1 MQLKNKEALLLLAP
15 ALLILLVTTIFPFL
29 YCIWISLNNV
39 IIFYPVP
46 NTFKGLQNYIDSL
59 TNPIYGFWKSAFTT
73 LIFTGFSISLEF
85 ILGLGI
91 ALLLN
96 KEFKGVGFL
105 RSIIVIPLLISPVSI
120 GLIFRLMF
128 QSGSW
133 SLVNYILKIINISPL
148 HWLSERSLAMFV
160 LILTDTWQWTP
171 LMTLIFL
178 AGLRMLPQEPF
189 DAASV
194 DGASSWQ
201 IFRYLTAPMLKEMM
215 AIAFLL
221 RLMDSLKTFDIIY
234 VVTLGGPGEATQ
246 NLNFNAF
253 LQSFVFGNLS
263 IAASQILM
271 LTIVVII
278 ISSFIIK
285 MVRR

>member
-1 MQLKNKEALLLLAP
+1 LKLKNKEALLLLTP
-15 ALLILLVTTIFPFL
+15 SILILLVTTVFPFL
-29 YCIWISLNNV
+29 FCIWVSLNNI

-46 NTFKGLQNYIDSL
+46 NTFRGLQNYIDSL
-59 TNPIYGFWKSAFTT
+59 TNPIYGFWKSAYTT
-73 LIFTGFSISLEF
+73 LIFTGSSILLEF

-105 RSIIVIPLLISPVSI
+105 RSIIVIPLLVSPVSI

-128 QSGSW
+128 QSGNW
-133 SLVNYILKIINISPL
+133 SLVNYILKSIGMQPL
-148 HWLSERSLAMFV
+148 NWLAEKSLAMLV
-160 LILTDTWQWTP
+160 LIITDTWQWTP
-171 LMTLIFL
+171 LMVLIFL

-201 IFRYLTAPMLKEMM
+201 IFRYLTVPMLKEMM

-246 NLNFNAF
+246 NLNYNAF

-263 IAASQILM
+263 IAAAQILM
-271 LTIVVII
+271 LTVVVII
-278 ISSFIIK
+278 ISSIILK